1 MQTTI
6 YKDMAFGVPG
16 THGNGQPYF
25 ADPYIA
31 GADVTMG
38 GVAAINTD
46 GMAVPYSATASTP
59 VGIFVKGPKSTYGSS
74 VQRAQSRRQATP
86 LRLRRRVLVCR
97 VPRRGCANW
106 VKGAKLAYDSSAYG
120 LKVDASGTVAEIL
133 GVDGGIAY
141 PLPLIRRHENEVRHH
156 YRFRFC

>member
-1 MQTTI
+1 MHTMQTTI

-59 VGIFVKGPKSTYGSS
+59 VGIFVNPNEHVKMVLPSSDRSLVVKAGDTVAIAKKGSWYVAVPAGD
-74 VQRAQSRRQATP
+74 AT
-86 LRLRRRVLVCR
+86 
-97 VPRRGCANW
+97 NW
-106 VKGAKLAYDSSAYG
+106 VKGAKIAYDSSAYG

-133 GVDGGIAY
+133 GVDGGIA
-141 PLPLIRRHENEVRHH
+141 LIR
-156 YRFRFC
+156 FL

>member
-38 GVAAINTD
+38 GVAAINSD

-59 VGIFVKGPKSTYGSS
+59 VGIFVNPNEHVKMALPSSERSLVVKAGDTVAIAKKGSWY
-74 VQRAQSRRQATP
+74 VA
-86 LRLRRRVLVCR
+86 
-97 VPRRGCANW
+97 VPAGDAANW

-133 GVDGGIAY
+133 GVDGGIA
-141 PLPLIRRHENEVRHH
+141 LIR
-156 YRFRFC
+156 FF

>member
-38 GVAAINTD
+38 GVAAINAD

-59 VGIFVKGPKSTYGSS
+59 VGIFVNPNEHVKMVLPSSERSLVVKAGDTVAIAKKGSWY
-74 VQRAQSRRQATP
+74 VA
-86 LRLRRRVLVCR
+86 
-97 VPRRGCANW
+97 VPEGDAANW
-106 VKGAKLAYDSSAYG
+106 VKGAKIAYDSVAYG

-133 GVDGGIAY
+133 GVDGGIA
-141 PLPLIRRHENEVRHH
+141 LIR
-156 YRFRFC
+156 FL

>member
-1 MQTTI
+1 MHTMQTTI

-38 GVAAINTD
+38 GVAAINSD

-59 VGIFVKGPKSTYGSS
+59 VGIFVNPNEHVKMVLPSSERSLVVKAGDTVAIAKKGSWY
-74 VQRAQSRRQATP
+74 VA
-86 LRLRRRVLVCR
+86 
-97 VPRRGCANW
+97 VPEGDAANW
-106 VKGAKLAYDSSAYG
+106 VKGAKIAYDSSAYG

-133 GVDGGIAY
+133 GVDGGIA
-141 PLPLIRRHENEVRHH
+141 LIR
-156 YRFRFC
+156 FL

>member
-59 VGIFVKGPKSTYGSS
+59 VGIFVNPNEHVKMVLPSSERSLVVKAGDTVAIAKKGSWY
-74 VQRAQSRRQATP
+74 VA
-86 LRLRRRVLVCR
+86 
-97 VPRRGCANW
+97 VPAGDAANW

-133 GVDGGIAY
+133 GLDGGIA
-141 PLPLIRRHENEVRHH
+141 LIR
-156 YRFRFC
+156 FL

>member
-1 MQTTI
+1 MHTMQTTI

-59 VGIFVKGPKSTYGSS
+59 VGIFVNPNEHVKMVLPSSERSLVVKAGDTVAIAKKGSWY
-74 VQRAQSRRQATP
+74 VA
-86 LRLRRRVLVCR
+86 
-97 VPRRGCANW
+97 VPEGDAAKW
-106 VKGAKLAYDSSAYG
+106 IKGAKIAYDSSAYG

-133 GVDGGIAY
+133 GVDGGIA
-141 PLPLIRRHENEVRHH
+141 LIR
-156 YRFRFC
+156 FL

>member
-38 GVAAINTD
+38 GVAAINAD

-59 VGIFVKGPKSTYGSS
+59 VGIFVNPNEHVKMALPSSERSLVVKAGDTVAIAKKGSWY
-74 VQRAQSRRQATP
+74 VA
-86 LRLRRRVLVCR
+86 
-97 VPRRGCANW
+97 VPAGDAANW

-133 GVDGGIAY
+133 GLDGGIA
-141 PLPLIRRHENEVRHH
+141 LIR
-156 YRFRFC
+156 FL

>member
-59 VGIFVKGPKSTYGSS
+59 VGIFVNPNEHVKMVLPSS
-74 VQRAQSRRQATP
+74 DRS
-86 LRLRRRVLVCR
+86 LV
-97 VPRRGCANW
+97 V
-106 VKGAKLAYDSSAYG
+106 
-120 LKVDASGTVAEIL
+120 
-133 GVDGGIAY
+133 
-141 PLPLIRRHENEVRHH
+141 
-156 YRFRFC
+156 

>member
-59 VGIFVKGPKSTYGSS
+59 VGIFVNPNEHVKMVLPSSERSLVVKAGDTVAIAKKGSWY
-74 VQRAQSRRQATP
+74 VA
-86 LRLRRRVLVCR
+86 
-97 VPRRGCANW
+97 VPEGDSANW
-106 VKGAKLAYDSSAYG
+106 VKGAKIAYDSSAYG

-133 GVDGGIAY
+133 GVDGGIA
-141 PLPLIRRHENEVRHH
+141 LIR
-156 YRFRFC
+156 FL

>member
-59 VGIFVKGPKSTYGSS
+59 VGIFVNPNEHVKMVLPSSERSLVVKAGDTVAIAKKGSWYVAVPAGD
-74 VQRAQSRRQATP
+74 AT
-86 LRLRRRVLVCR
+86 
-97 VPRRGCANW
+97 NW

-133 GVDGGIAY
+133 SLDGGIA
-141 PLPLIRRHENEVRHH
+141 LIR
-156 YRFRFC
+156 FL

>member
-1 MQTTI
+1 MHTMQTTI

-59 VGIFVKGPKSTYGSS
+59 VGIFVNPNEHVKMVLPSSERSLVVKAGDTVAIAKKGSWY
-74 VQRAQSRRQATP
+74 VA
-86 LRLRRRVLVCR
+86 
-97 VPRRGCANW
+97 VPEGDAANW
-106 VKGAKLAYDSSAYG
+106 VKGAKIAYDSSAYG

-133 GVDGGIAY
+133 GVDGGIA
-141 PLPLIRRHENEVRHH
+141 LIR
-156 YRFRFC
+156 FL

>member
-38 GVAAINTD
+38 GVAAINSD

-59 VGIFVKGPKSTYGSS
+59 VGIFVNPNEHVKMVLPSSERSLVVKTGDTVAIAKKGSWY
-74 VQRAQSRRQATP
+74 VA
-86 LRLRRRVLVCR
+86 
-97 VPRRGCANW
+97 VPEGDAANW
-106 VKGAKLAYDSSAYG
+106 VKGAKIAYDSVAYG

-133 GVDGGIAY
+133 GVDGGIA
-141 PLPLIRRHENEVRHH
+141 LIR
-156 YRFRFC
+156 FL

>member
-59 VGIFVKGPKSTYGSS
+59 VGIFVNPNEHVKMVLPSSERSLVVKAGDTIAIAKKGSWY
-74 VQRAQSRRQATP
+74 VA
-86 LRLRRRVLVCR
+86 
-97 VPRRGCANW
+97 VPEGDAANW
-106 VKGAKLAYDSSAYG
+106 VKGAKIAYDSSAYG

-133 GVDGGIAY
+133 GVDGGIA
-141 PLPLIRRHENEVRHH
+141 LIR
-156 YRFRFC
+156 FL

>member
-1 MQTTI
+1 MHTMQTTI

-59 VGIFVKGPKSTYGSS
+59 VGIFVNPNEHVKMVLPSSERSLVVKAGDTVAIAKKGSWYVAVPAGD
-74 VQRAQSRRQATP
+74 AT
-86 LRLRRRVLVCR
+86 
-97 VPRRGCANW
+97 NW

-133 GVDGGIAY
+133 GVDGGIA
-141 PLPLIRRHENEVRHH
+141 LIR
-156 YRFRFC
+156 FL

>member
-16 THGNGQPYF
+16 THGNGQPCF
-25 ADPYIA
+25 ADYYIA

-59 VGIFVKGPKSTYGSS
+59 VGIFVNPNEHVKMVLPSSDRSLVVKAGDTVAIAKKGSWY
-74 VQRAQSRRQATP
+74 VA
-86 LRLRRRVLVCR
+86 
-97 VPRRGCANW
+97 VPEGDAANW
-106 VKGAKLAYDSSAYG
+106 VKGAKIAYDSSAYG

-133 GVDGGIAY
+133 GVDGGIA
-141 PLPLIRRHENEVRHH
+141 LIR
-156 YRFRFC
+156 FL

>member
-59 VGIFVKGPKSTYGSS
+59 VGIFVNPNEHVRMVLPSSERSLVVKAGDTVAIAKKGSWYVAVP
-74 VQRAQSRRQATP
+74 QADA
-86 LRLRRRVLVCR
+86 
-97 VPRRGCANW
+97 ANW
-106 VKGAKLAYDSSAYG
+106 VKGAKIAYDNVAYG
-120 LKVDASGTVAEIL
+120 LKVDVSGTVAEIL
-133 GVDGGIAY
+133 GVDGGIA
-141 PLPLIRRHENEVRHH
+141 LIR
-156 YRFRFC
+156 FL